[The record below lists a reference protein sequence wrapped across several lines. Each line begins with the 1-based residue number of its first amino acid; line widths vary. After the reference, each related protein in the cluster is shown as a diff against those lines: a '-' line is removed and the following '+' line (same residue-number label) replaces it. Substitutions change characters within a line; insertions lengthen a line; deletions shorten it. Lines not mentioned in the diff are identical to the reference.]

1 MSIYH
6 QDTTIEQITLSQ
18 AEMPV
23 NASKQINQIIIEKLA
38 RDLEGVCNSRGLI
51 KPGSINLLKRSSGI
65 IYPNNFK
72 GDFHFQVKISYQ
84 VCNPREGMNI
94 QCQVYDINKMG
105 IIAGIGPDLTKSPV
119 MVMIPRFQHH
129 LDMDQYKEIQIGD
142 TVTIEVADKKFELG
156 DSRIVVMALLKDNK
170 SKHVV
175 GGGDDE
181 LFSDDNN
188 ISVVDIQRQEK
199 LYSIINH
206 TITNDTDLDS
216 LVTDLPVRPMI
227 EALQEQYSS
236 DEWKKL
242 SLDEKNRLIVN
253 IQKELEQLENNDG
266 MDNLFENA
274 EGLGEG
280 LGEEEEPGEEEPG
293 EQEIEFN

>member
-1 MSIYH
+1 MKN
-6 QDTTIEQITLSQ
+6 IEFYRFLISLAKDLNRFYKKNLNKSFK
-18 AEMPV
+18 AFNKGKGSNYDPV
-23 NASKQINQIIIEKLA
+23 
-38 RDLEGVCNSRGLI
+38 
-51 KPGSINLLKRSSGI
+51 
-65 IYPNNFK
+65 
-72 GDFHFQVKISYQ
+72 
-84 VCNPREGMNI
+84 
-94 QCQVYDINKMG
+94 
-105 IIAGIGPDLTKSPV
+105 T
-119 MVMIPRFQHH
+119 
-129 LDMDQYKEIQIGD
+129 
-142 TVTIEVADKKFELG
+142 VADKKFELG
-156 DSRIVVMALLKDNK
+156 DSRIVVLALLKDNK